1 MVWIPAVL
9 VSNINSPGLF
19 VSLYDVIP
27 LKPLTQPVNVLV
39 VIPVY
44 VIISSSTFK
53 SPYSFGNP
61 FVVDTIIVSDVE
73 VIPDVSVVTPT
84 TTSGVK
90 LSNLRYWSKLSP
102 ISTTPPLC
110 SWEM

>member
-1 MVWIPAVL
+1 MWIPAVL
-9 VSNINSPGLF
+9 VAKTSSPGLLE
-19 VSLYDVIP
+19 SLYEVIP
-27 LKPLTQPVNVLV
+27 LKPLTQPVKVLV

-44 VIISSSTFK
+44 VIISSSTF
-53 SPYSFGNP
+53 SRPYSFGNP
-61 FVVDTIIVSDVE
+61 FVVDTVIVSDVE
-73 VIPDVSVVTPT
+73 VIPDVNVVTPT

-90 LSNLRYWSKLSP
+90 LSNLMYWSKLSP

>member
-9 VSNINSPGLF
+9 VSKINSPGLLL
-19 VSLYDVIP
+19 SLYDVIP

-61 FVVDTIIVSDVE
+61 FVLDTVIVSVVE
-73 VIPDVSVVTPT
+73 VIPDVNVVTPT
-84 TTSGVK
+84 ITSGVK

-102 ISTTPPLC
+102 ISITPPLC
-110 SWEM
+110 S